1 MHQRHKPMMKIAKL
15 IYTIMTLI
23 GILMTGQN
31 VLILKEIET
40 KLQRMTI
47 PNITSHSQININ

>member
-1 MHQRHKPMMKIAKL
+1 MHQKHKPMMKIAKL

-23 GILMTGQN
+23 GILVTGQN

-40 KLQRMTI
+40 KVQRMTI
-47 PNITSHSQININ
+47 PNVTSHSQININ